1 MRKYLTSQ
9 VVAAVLLAVVC
20 LATARPAAADSTLID
35 AVRGTLTEV
44 GSAALRDGMSLDEA
58 VSRAEAQYRARVVRA
73 EVDERDGRVIY
84 VLRLLSDDGRVFT
97 VRIDAASGGR
107 L

>member
-1 MRKYLTSQ
+1 MKLLHALSGI
-9 VVAAVLLAVVC
+9 LLAVAFAC
-20 LATARPAAADSTLID
+20 LPPHVAAADSGLAD
-35 AVRGTLTEV
+35 AIRPAFLDAGVTV
-44 GSAALRDGMSLDEA
+44 MRDGISLDEA

-73 EVDERDGRVIY
+73 DIDDVDGRVIY

-97 VRIDAASGGR
+97 VRIDAASGGQ